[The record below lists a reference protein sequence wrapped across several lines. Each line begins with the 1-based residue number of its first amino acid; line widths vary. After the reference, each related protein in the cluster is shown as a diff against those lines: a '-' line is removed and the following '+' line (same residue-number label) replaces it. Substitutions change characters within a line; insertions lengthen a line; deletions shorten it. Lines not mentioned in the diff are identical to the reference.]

1 MYISY
6 IYIYKVL
13 RSCDTD
19 LCLLPMACGQKLHDL
34 PAKTMKTTAAF
45 LKSRRILSENR
56 RVFGICFFHRHLL
69 RSFRHVLCVWC
80 TSSLRSPT
88 LYDDVVEM
96 IFASLALCEGNPRVT
111 ASGTC
116 CVCVMYTVL
125 YFPCHK
131 TDFHIT
137 GPFWGESTSH
147 RWILLTKGQLWV
159 RVMISLMLPRTICS
173 TIAGDLRRLNT

>member
-96 IFASLALCEGNPRVT
+96 IFASLALCEGNLRVT

-116 CVCVMYTVL
+116 CVCVWCIPSSTLHVM
-125 YFPCHK
+125 K
-131 TDFHIT
+131 QI
-137 GPFWGESTSH
+137 STSLALFGVNPPVIGGFSSQ
-147 RWILLTKGQLWV
+147 RDSCAYGWWFLWCDPEQSV
-159 RVMISLMLPRTICS
+159 QRLPVI
-173 TIAGDLRRLNT
+173 